1 MRYVRCLIHE
11 ISELTMNQITIP
23 YLDPALP
30 HNTRQEALFHNYG
43 FTCNCDL
50 CAYTGTFDSPALP
63 TRGSDELAEIEADLR
78 RFALGSSDRLDLRMM
93 ASDRPRSVKIPRR
106 FAPLLHE
113 TYLPDTSELFSKAS
127 HEGDYLNALSAGLTL
142 LAFYVVV
149 YPTNYPQI
157 GMFQM
162 LGAGRANL

>member
-1 MRYVRCLIHE
+1 
-11 ISELTMNQITIP
+11 
-23 YLDPALP
+23 
-30 HNTRQEALFHNYG
+30 
-43 FTCNCDL
+43 
-50 CAYTGTFDSPALP
+50 
-63 TRGSDELAEIEADLR
+63 
-78 RFALGSSDRLDLRMM
+78 MM

-157 GMFQM
+157 GMHALELSKTAWNAIATNAHI
-162 LGAGRANL
+162 LGSDARSLEDAMQSYLAAASRILNNFGPEGDEAGPLEEIRVLQELSRTR